1 MSSFQRFLRGFRFA
15 YEGIKYAFDT
25 QRNMKFHFVV
35 AFLVFL
41 AAVILGLPHW
51 DVLFLLL
58 AVVLVIMTELINTAV
73 EKAVDLAMP
82 DLHPLA
88 KIAKD
93 TAAGA
98 VLVAAL
104 FAVVVGMVV
113 FYGPV
118 DRLLHRAQEA
128 ASANMPGMIW
138 TLIALVALVTIVI
151 ETRFSDR
158 GKLVRPSLL
167 SAVLTALA
175 TLIAV
180 IAGQTIVTLLSGTL
194 ALLALMVLA
203 ERKHRALPSLLLGS
217 VIGVAVTLVAWLWRG
232 WG

>member
-82 DLHPLA
+82 ELHPLA

-113 FYGPV
+113 FYGPA
-118 DRLLHRAQEA
+118 DRLLRKAQEA
-128 ASANMPGMIW
+128 AAANMPGMVW

-167 SAVLTALA
+167 AAVLAALA

-194 ALLALMVLA
+194 AALALMVLA
-203 ERKHRALPSLLLGS
+203 ERKHRELSSLLLGS
-217 VIGVAVTLVAWLWRG
+217 VIGAAVTLLAWLWRG

>member
-1 MSSFQRFLRGFRFA
+1 MSSFRRFLRGFRFA

-25 QRNMKFHFVV
+25 QRNMKFHFLV

-41 AAVILGLPHW
+41 ASVILGLPHW

-58 AVVLVIMTELINTAV
+58 AVVLVVMTELINTAV

-82 DLHPLA
+82 EQHPLA

-118 DRLLHRAQEA
+118 DRLLRQAQST
-128 ASANMPGMIW
+128 ASANMPGMVW
-138 TLIALVALVTIVI
+138 TLVALVMLVTLVI

-175 TLIAV
+175 TLISSLS
-180 IAGQTIVTLLSGTL
+180 GQTIVTLLSYTL
-194 ALLALMVLA
+194 AGLALMVLA
-203 ERKHRALPSLLLGS
+203 EKKHRALPSMLLGA
-217 VIGVAVTLVAWLWRG
+217 VIGIAITLIAWMWRG